1 MTTTYKSKKGLMPLG
16 ILAIA
21 LAVGVAGSLLS
32 FVYLK
37 INEISPSAYLCI
49 ALALLFGC
57 AMGYIAYV
65 LIKAMKIHSK
75 SSALIGVIIG
85 CLIFTIFKWA
95 LYAKWDTEKYYWE
108 YYAQDDDDYSV
119 SAFAYTEFMY
129 DFCDE
134 DGELLSDKQLKKAV
148 KDLQKTSTYDYYED
162 YYEGGVNQYIVDY
175 YSYYKETLSKED
187 LKNTS
192 AFDNFYKYFVIPG
205 KEIECI
211 KNAYDMDN
219 EEYFGEYL
227 PSEHSV
233 MSYIAHPSDF
243 WNKIKDVN
251 EVGRWTINNYSS
263 SYYSATGAK
272 QNDNYKGVIL
282 WIVWIGEI
290 FFICLPAIIITCN
303 RAKMPFIES
312 ENEWATKN
320 ASDGFLL
327 KAPVNPN
334 TVGKMFQAN
343 PNSIFQYEHLL
354 SRPAGQTQYIS
365 VELYH
370 SKFYDECYMSLFL
383 TRLVQANKR
392 SKPQLKKSCVAK
404 YVAVDKDFIT
414 RFYLHCQQVPPFEYD
429 QRMYQNSNVETPQNT
444 EEKYDPMN
452 VFSEEI
458 PQDAMPKPIP
468 YAQPKGMESV
478 SISDLAKDEKSSD
491 EVFNELNS

>member
-1 MTTTYKSKKGLMPLG
+1 MKTTYKSKMGLMPLG
-16 ILAIA
+16 IIAIA

-37 INEISPSAYLCI
+37 LNEISPSAYLCM
-49 ALALLFGC
+49 AFAVGFGC
-57 AMGYIAYV
+57 AMGYISYM
-65 LIKAMKIHSK
+65 LIKIMKIHSK
-75 SSALIGVIIG
+75 NSALIGVIIG

-95 LYAKWDTEKYYWE
+95 LYVKWDTENNYWD
-108 YYAQDDDDYSV
+108 YYAQDDSDYSV

-129 DFCDE
+129 DFVDD
-134 DGELLSDKQLKKAV
+134 DGELLSDRELKKAV
-148 KDLQKTSTYDYYED
+148 KDLQKISTYDYYED

-175 YSYYKETLSKED
+175 FTYYKETLKKDD

-192 AFDNFYKYFVIPG
+192 AFDNFYKNFVVPG

-219 EEYFGEYL
+219 EEYFGKYL

-233 MSYIAHPSDF
+233 MTYIAHPSAF
-243 WNKIKDVN
+243 LEQIKSIN
-251 EVGRWTINNYSS
+251 EYGRWTINNHSS

-290 FFICLPAIIITCN
+290 FFICLPAVAITGS

-312 ENEWATKN
+312 ENIWAIKN

-327 KAPVNPN
+327 KAPINPN
-334 TVGKMFQAN
+334 TVGKMFKDN
-343 PNSIFQYEHLL
+343 PNSIFQYDHLI

-383 TRLVQANKR
+383 TQLVQANKR
-392 SKPQLKKSCVAK
+392 SKPQLKKSCVAQ

-414 RFYLHCQQVPPFEYD
+414 RFFLHCQQVPPFNYD
-429 QRMYQNSNVETPQNT
+429 QRMYQNSNFETPQNT
-444 EEKYDPMN
+444 EKTNDSMDILN
-452 VFSEEI
+452 AKI
-458 PQDAMPKPIP
+458 PEGAIP
-468 YAQPKGMESV
+468 SPLTSRPAEMEGI
-478 SISDLAKDEKSSD
+478 SISDMTKDEKTSD

>member
-1 MTTTYKSKKGLMPLG
+1 MPLG
-16 ILAIA
+16 VIAIA

-49 ALALLFGC
+49 ALAAGFGC

-108 YYAQDDDDYSV
+108 YYAQDDDDYSYN
-119 SAFAYTEFMY
+119 AFLYTEFYY
-129 DFCDE
+129 DFSDDNLE
-134 DGELLSDKQLKKAV
+134 ILSDKELEKAV
-148 KDLQKTSTYDYYED
+148 NKLKSTSLYRYTEDNFDGGATSYVAYYN
-162 YYEGGVNQYIVDY
+162 YVNGTKYTTD
-175 YSYYKETLSKED
+175 D
-187 LKNTS
+187 LKNLN
-192 AFDNFYKYFVIPG
+192 AFDSFYKYKVIPG
-205 KEIECI
+205 KEVECI

-219 EEYFGEYL
+219 EEYFGKYL

-233 MSYIAHPSDF
+233 MSYITHPSDF

-251 EVGRWTINNYSS
+251 EVGRWTINNHSS
-263 SYYSATGAK
+263 SYYSATGTK
-272 QNDNYKGVIL
+272 QNDNYKGFIL
-282 WIVWIGEI
+282 WVVWIGEI
-290 FFICLPAIIITCN
+290 FTICFPAIIITCQ
-303 RAKMPFIES
+303 RAELPFIES

-327 KAPVNPN
+327 KAPINPN
-334 TVGKMFQAN
+334 TVGKMFQN
-343 PNSIFQYEHLL
+343 SPNSIFQCEHLL

-383 TRLVQANKR
+383 TQLVQANKR

-429 QRMYQNSNVETPQNT
+429 QRMYQNSNVETPKNT

-468 YAQPKGMESV
+468 YAQPKEMESV
-478 SISDLAKDEKSSD
+478 SISDLAKDEKTSD
-491 EVFNELNS
+491 EIFDELNS